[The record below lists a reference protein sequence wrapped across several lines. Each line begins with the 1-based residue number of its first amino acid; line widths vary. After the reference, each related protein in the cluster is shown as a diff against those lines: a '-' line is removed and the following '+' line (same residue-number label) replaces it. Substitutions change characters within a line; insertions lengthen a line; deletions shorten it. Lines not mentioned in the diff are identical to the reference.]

1 MVFCRKKKSKE
12 REKKMGG
19 GGGVVERVWLGEI
32 LIIIYKTLF
41 SPKRQIKKRKKT
53 LQIPIIKVF
62 FY

>member
-19 GGGVVERVWLGEI
+19 GGGVVERVLLGEI